1 MKSSYHMKRKA
12 ADRLWKLAYQK
23 RYDDTEPLLAEGTKV
38 KLDVD
43 QILSTKQ
50 RRHLSQKYIDFVN
63 THKDDVFTVE
73 YESRFGDEPSI
84 VLLKEDDTDP
94 KWLWWVGELIAV

>member
-43 QILSTKQ
+43 KILSTKQ

-63 THKDDVFTVE
+63 THTKMMCSQSNMKAGLETNQ
-73 YESRFGDEPSI
+73 
-84 VLLKEDDTDP
+84 
-94 KWLWWVGELIAV
+94 A

>member
-43 QILSTKQ
+43 KILSTKQ
-50 RRHLSQKYIDFVN
+50 RRHLSQKYIDF
-63 THKDDVFTVE
+63 VFTVE

-94 KWLWWVGELIAV
+94 KWLWWAGELIAV

>member
-23 RYDDTEPLLAEGTKV
+23 RYDDTEPLLTEGTKV

-43 QILSTKQ
+43 KILSTKQ

-73 YESRFGDEPSI
+73 YESRFGDEPGI

-94 KWLWWVGELIAV
+94 KWLWWAGELIAV